1 MRQKSS
7 GAAPTPEPAI
17 RSDALAMPQYP
28 SPHVKTPRLDL
39 PLLSQELLDALARGN
54 AESAERLASFELPAS
69 FDAEERE
76 LFALRHEQ
84 AKEPAWRPWSLRAI
98 VLREH
103 GRMVGY
109 ANFHGPPGV
118 NDTGT
123 PDALE
128 IGYSIFPEFRRQ
140 GFATEAAQAL
150 LDFGRYGFGV
160 THFIAGILPTNAPS
174 IRVVEK
180 LGFVRT
186 PVVVEDELIFELRF
200 SPGQRFM

>member
-1 MRQKSS
+1 
-7 GAAPTPEPAI
+7 
-17 RSDALAMPQYP
+17 
-28 SPHVKTPRLDL
+28 VKTPRLDL
-39 PLLSQELLDALARGN
+39 PLLSPELLEALAGGDPDR
-54 AESAERLASFELPAS
+54 ARRLAPFELPAS

-76 LFALRHEQ
+76 LFTLRREQ
-84 AKEPAWRPWSLRAI
+84 AKEPAWRPWLLRAI

-128 IGYSIFPEFRRQ
+128 IGYTVFPEFRRQ
-140 GFATEAAQAL
+140 GFATEAAQGL
-150 LDFGRYGFGV
+150 LDFGRHGFGV
-160 THFIAGILPTNAPS
+160 THFIAGILPSNTPS
-174 IRVVEK
+174 MRVVEK

-186 PVVVEDELIFELRF
+186 SIVVEDEIIFELRF
-200 SPGQRFM
+200 PPSKEGEAHLQRFA